1 MIKIDTETLEATRE
15 PLPKFLK
22 GLKQQSLY
30 DLSWTDP
37 SLGVQDSAWW
47 PEVNESLS
55 LPDEFYR
62 YGAETLTL
70 DSERKVVVVTQEI
83 EPLTDS
89 EIAEIMQARR
99 KGMVVTMRQARL
111 ALLQV
116 GQLANVQPA
125 IDALPEPHRS
135 AAAIEW
141 EYSQEVERNR
151 AFVLTL
157 GQALGLTDA
166 ELDDLFTL
174 AATL

>member
-1 MIKIDTETLEATRE
+1 MIKILNNTATRE
-15 PLPKFLK
+15 TLPLFLK
-22 GLKQQSLY
+22 GLAQQSLY

-47 PEVNESLS
+47 PEVNESLP

-83 EPLTDS
+83 ELLTDS
-89 EIAEIMQARR
+89 EIAGIIQSRR
-99 KGMVVTMRQARL
+99 ALMVVTMRQARL
-111 ALLQV
+111 ALLKQ
-116 GQLANVQPA
+116 GLLASIQPA
-125 IDALPEPHRS
+125 IDALDEPHRS
-135 AAAIEW
+135 RANIEW

-151 AFVLTL
+151 PFVELL
-157 GQALGLTDA
+157 SQALGLTD
-166 ELDDLFTL
+166 DDLDALFEL